1 MGPARIARPANRFV
15 NGGHHADRLSSPAS
29 RASRV
34 VSAPTALVVGVG
46 AERGLG
52 AALCRRFAAEGCHVL
67 VAGRT
72 PAKIE
77 QVVRTIAAA
86 GGSAEPVP
94 TDTTREADVIRLFDR
109 AMAPGRG
116 RDPVDL
122 VASNAGNN
130 RRLDFREVSAETF
143 EDFWR
148 VGCLGGFLVGRE
160 AARRLVPLGRGT
172 VIFTGAS
179 ASLRGKPGFAHF
191 AAAKAGLR
199 MIAQS
204 MAREYGPL
212 GLHVAHVVIDGGI
225 DGDRLR
231 SRAPNIAEERGPDG
245 LLDIDAIAEA
255 YWHIHRQHRSAWT
268 QELDLR
274 TYKESF

>member
-1 MGPARIARPANRFV
+1 MT
-15 NGGHHADRLSSPAS
+15 
-29 RASRV
+29 
-34 VSAPTALVVGVG
+34 APTAIVVGVG

-52 AALCRRFAAEGCHVL
+52 AALSRRFAAEGYHVL

-72 PAKIE
+72 PDKIE
-77 QVVRTIAAA
+77 QVVRTILAA
-86 GGSAEPVP
+86 GGRAEAVA
-94 TDTTREADVIRLFDR
+94 TDTTREDDVARLFERAMTSGDDR
-109 AMAPGRG
+109 APA
-116 RDPVDL
+116 DL
-122 VASNAGNN
+122 VVFNAGNN
-130 RRLDFREVSAETF
+130 QRIDFRELSAQLF

-148 VGCLGGFLVGRE
+148 VGCFGGFLVGRE

-179 ASLRGKPGFAHF
+179 GSLRGKPGFAQF

-204 MAREYGPL
+204 MAREYGPQ

-231 SRAPNIAEERGPDG
+231 RRVPEMVAERGEDG
-245 LLDIDAIAEA
+245 MLGIDAIAEA
-255 YWHIHRQHRSAWT
+255 YWQIHRQTRSAWT

-274 TYKESF
+274 PFKEAF